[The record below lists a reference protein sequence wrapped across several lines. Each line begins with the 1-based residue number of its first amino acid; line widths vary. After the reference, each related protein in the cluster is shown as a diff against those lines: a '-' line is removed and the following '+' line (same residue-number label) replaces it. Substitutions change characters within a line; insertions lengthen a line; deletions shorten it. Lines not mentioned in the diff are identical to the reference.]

1 MGRRGFTG
9 TVFCGRSTLKVGAR
23 AEGTVHVEELQA
35 TWNHEHIRKHSLGTL
50 PFPALQP
57 HEIFRLLDTAHP
69 LLSPSAS
76 TLPYTIMAA
85 PFLLFQDAEKG
96 KIRPQPG
103 GESVP
108 TLWTG
113 VGPRP
118 NFSHN
123 TPPTWEQYHPHG
135 VALGGGRGL
144 GKQNKERSLE
154 DAGVQVPEGPWGTER
169 CLGVM
174 TDVFY

>member
-1 MGRRGFTG
+1 ME
-9 TVFCGRSTLKVGAR
+9 A
-23 AEGTVHVEELQA
+23 LQA
-35 TWNHEHIRKHSLGTL
+35 TWKHEHIRKHSLGTL

-76 TLPYTIMAA
+76 ALPSSITAA
-85 PFLLFQDAEKG
+85 PLPPLPRGREG
-96 KIRPQPG
+96 KIRPQTG

-108 TLWTG
+108 IVLMG
-113 VGPRP
+113 VGRRP

-123 TPPTWEQYHPHG
+123 TSPTWEQCHPHG
-135 VALGGGRGL
+135 VALGGGKGL

-154 DAGVQVPEGPWGTER
+154 DADVQVPEGPWGTER
-169 CLGVM
+169 SLGVIN
-174 TDVFY
+174 VFY